1 MKVKKVVVVAVMV
14 IILVAL
20 IQGISS
26 QKKKIGSNLNLSS
39 KQKKES

>member
-1 MKVKKVVVVAVMV
+1 MKVKKVVVVTVMV

-26 QKKKIGSNLNLSS
+26 QKKKADGNLSLS
-39 KQKKES
+39 NKQKKDG